1 MQSSNWIHSLLEG
14 TEKELCVKQFGC
26 VTSISGCFVEAS
38 YRQCVVGEVALIHS
52 GVKMV
57 ECEVVSI
64 KKDTCLLAPLST
76 LDGVGVGDS
85 VEYKEQLPSI
95 KRMTNPFGKILDG
108 FGEEVSDSI
117 ASNELIKESL
127 LLISQPVSV
136 FLKVPV
142 KEKIST
148 GSRIV
153 DDILPL
159 GLGQKVGIFAGSG
172 VGKSTL
178 LNKLHR
184 SIDADVKIVAMV
196 GERSREVVDF
206 YQKQMDSGL
215 SKDTIL
221 VASTS
226 EDPPSL
232 KRRAVYV
239 ALAYAKY
246 YCEQGLNVV
255 VILDSITRLAHALR
269 EIGISRYE
277 PPVARGYPPSVFA
290 ELPRIVEQ
298 CGNFKG
304 KGSITGIM
312 SVLVDGD
319 DENEPVSDF
328 MRGVLDGHFILD
340 RKLAN
345 TGLYPS
351 INMLRSRSRIIEN
364 VLNKEQLFFEK
375 KVRQIYSEYSEI
387 EDVVRTGIYQEGT
400 SDDIDYVVKLKK
412 QLDVELYSW
421 KESVDKELV
430 KDVLAFKENNTS

>member
-1 MQSSNWIHSLLEG
+1 MKSESWIVNLLDGMEPSP
-14 TEKELCVKQFGC
+14 VIKQFGR
-26 VTSISGCFVEAS
+26 VMSISGCFVEAT
-38 YRQCVVGEVALIHS
+38 YKQCVVGEVALIFAGS
-52 GVKMV
+52 KTV

-64 KKDTCLLAPLST
+64 QKETCLLAPLNT
-76 LDGVGVGDS
+76 LEGIGVGDN
-85 VEYKEQLPSI
+85 VEYKGRMPSVD
-95 KRMTNPFGKILDG
+95 KVENPFGKILDG
-108 FGEEVSDSI
+108 FGQEISEPIDKCLSR
-117 ASNELIKESL
+117 ESL
-127 LLISQPVSV
+127 SISSEPISVYLKAPVS
-136 FLKVPV
+136 
-142 KEKIST
+142 EKIST
-148 GSRIV
+148 GSRII

-159 GLGQKVGIFAGSG
+159 GLGQKLGIFAGSG

-178 LNKLHR
+178 LSKLHNTM
-184 SIDADVKIVAMV
+184 DVDVKIVAMV

-206 YQKQMDSGL
+206 YHTQMDSGQ

-226 EDPPSL
+226 EDLPSL

-269 EIGISRYE
+269 EIGISRHE

-328 MRGVLDGHFILD
+328 MRGVLDGHFSLD

-351 INMLRSRSRIIEN
+351 INMLKSRSRTMEN
-364 VLNKEQLFFEK
+364 VLSKEQLTFER
-375 KVRQIYSEYSEI
+375 KVRQIYSDFSEV

-400 SDDIDYVVKLKK
+400 SDEIDYVVQLKK
-412 QLDVELYSW
+412 KLDSALYTW
-421 KESVDKELV
+421 KDSVDRELV
-430 KDVLAFKENNTS
+430 KNVLEFRESHLP

>member
-1 MQSSNWIHSLLEG
+1 MESENWIRGLLDG
-14 TEKELCVKQFGC
+14 TEAAPVVKQFGR

-38 YRQCVVGEVALIHS
+38 YRQCVVGEVALIFA
-52 GVKMV
+52 GTKTV

-64 KKDTCLLAPLST
+64 QNDTCLLAPLNT
-76 LDGVGVGDS
+76 LEGIGVGDN
-85 VEYKEQLPSI
+85 VEYRGVLPSVQ
-95 KRMTNPFGKILDG
+95 RVDDPFGKILDG
-108 FGEEVSDSI
+108 FGAEVSESMTRNVS
-117 ASNELIKESL
+117 SNSL
-127 LLISQPVSV
+127 PISSEPISVYLKSPVC
-136 FLKVPV
+136 
-142 KEKIST
+142 EKIPT
-148 GSRIV
+148 GSRII

-159 GLGQKVGIFAGSG
+159 GHGQKVGIFAGSG

-178 LNKLHR
+178 LNKLH
-184 SIDADVKIVAMV
+184 STMDVDVKIVAMV

-206 YQKQMDSGL
+206 YQNQMASGQ

-226 EDPPSL
+226 EDLPSL

-239 ALAYAKY
+239 ALSYAKH

-269 EIGISRYE
+269 EIGISRHE

-351 INMLRSRSRIIEN
+351 INILKSRSRTMEN
-364 VLNKEQLFFEK
+364 VLSKDQLIFER
-375 KVRQIYSEYSEI
+375 KVRQIYSDFSEV

-400 SDDIDYVVKLKK
+400 SEDIDYVVQLKK
-412 QLDVELYSW
+412 KLDGALYSW
-421 KESVDKELV
+421 KKSLERELV
-430 KDVLAFKENNTS
+430 KDVLEFKESHTP

>member
-1 MQSSNWIHSLLEG
+1 MESESWIRCLLNG
-14 TEKELCVKQFGC
+14 TDASPVVKQFGR
-26 VTSISGCFVEAS
+26 VTSISGCFVEAT
-38 YRQCVVGEVALIHS
+38 YRRCVVGEVALIFA
-52 GVKMV
+52 GTKRV
-57 ECEVVSI
+57 ECEVISI
-64 KKDTCLLAPLST
+64 ESDTCLLAPLNT
-76 LDGVGVGDS
+76 LEGIGVGDN
-85 VEYKEQLPSI
+85 VEYKGVLPSVQ
-95 KRMTNPFGKILDG
+95 MVEDPFGKILDG
-108 FGEEVSDSI
+108 FGTEVSGTMARNVLYSNTLPISSEPI
-117 ASNELIKESL
+117 AVYLKS
-127 LLISQPVSV
+127 PVC
-136 FLKVPV
+136 
-142 KEKIST
+142 EKIPT
-148 GSRIV
+148 GSRII

-159 GLGQKVGIFAGSG
+159 GYGQKVGIFAGSG

-178 LNKLHR
+178 LNKLH
-184 SIDADVKIVAMV
+184 STIDVDVKIVAMV

-206 YQKQMDSGL
+206 YQNQMESGK

-226 EDPPSL
+226 EDLPSL

-239 ALAYAKY
+239 ALSYAKY

-269 EIGISRYE
+269 EIGISRHE

-290 ELPRIVEQ
+290 EIPRIVEQ
-298 CGNFKG
+298 CGNFRG

-351 INMLRSRSRIIEN
+351 INILKSRSRTMEN
-364 VLNKEQLFFEK
+364 VLSKDQLIFER
-375 KVRQIYSEYSEI
+375 KVRQIYSDFSEV

-400 SDDIDYVVKLKK
+400 SDDIDYVVQLKK
-412 QLDVELYSW
+412 KLDCALYSW
-421 KESVDKELV
+421 KKSLERELV
-430 KDVLAFKENNTS
+430 KDVLEFKESHTT

>member
-1 MQSSNWIHSLLEG
+1 MKSDNWIRDLVHG
-14 TEKELCVKQFGC
+14 TSSDSAFKLFGR
-26 VTSISGCFVEAS
+26 VTSISGCFVEAT
-38 YRQCVVGEVALIHS
+38 YRQCVVGEVAIIFAGS
-52 GVKMV
+52 KTV

-64 KKDTCLLAPLST
+64 QNDTCLLAPLNT
-76 LDGVGVGDS
+76 LEGIGVGDS
-85 VEYKEQLPSI
+85 VEYKGCLPSVQKI
-95 KRMTNPFGKILDG
+95 EHPFGKILNG
-108 FGEEVSDSI
+108 FGVEVSDSKTKDNSQDI
-117 ASNELIKESL
+117 LS
-127 LLISQPVSV
+127 ISSEPISVYLKTPVS
-136 FLKVPV
+136 
-142 KEKIST
+142 EKIST
-148 GSRIV
+148 GSQII

-178 LNKLHR
+178 LNKFHSR
-184 SIDADVKIVAMV
+184 MDVDVKIVAMV

-206 YQKQMDSGL
+206 YHTQMGSGN
-215 SKDTIL
+215 SNDTIL

-226 EDPPSL
+226 EDLPSL

-239 ALAYAKY
+239 ALAYAKH

-269 EIGISRYE
+269 EIGISRHE

-298 CGNFKG
+298 CGNFKD

-351 INMLRSRSRIIEN
+351 INILKSRSRTMEN
-364 VLNKEQLFFEK
+364 VLNDDQLIFER
-375 KVRQIYSEYSEI
+375 KVRQVYSDYAEV

-400 SDDIDYVVKLKK
+400 SEDIDYVVQLKK
-412 QLDVELYSW
+412 KLDSALYSW
-421 KESVDKELV
+421 NKSVDMELI
-430 KDVLAFKENNTS
+430 KDVLEFKESHSP